1 MKRYYLAIEGI
12 DGGGKTT
19 TIKYLQS
26 RYNNQ
31 IDLYQRTYKPEW
43 IKPLVNCKMFKTFHS
58 IQVIVY
64 LFLAHYNFWLFQK
77 KDNGRR
83 IVLMDRCFLS
93 NICYFFPAALE
104 KKPLRKMLLKIEPR
118 IFPDMIYILDAAPE
132 VAWKRDGRKKDLD
145 WLKKTREF
153 YIKAGLIKEFAI
165 EIIPPMSEIDGPYTI
180 ISQAI
185 EEMLC

>member
-1 MKRYYLAIEGI
+1 MKRIFLAIEGI

-19 TIKYLQS
+19 TITYLQNA
-26 RYNNQ
+26 YNNQ

-43 IKPLVNCKMFKTFHS
+43 IKPLVNSKVFKTFHS

-64 LFLAHYNFWLFQK
+64 LYLAHYNFWSFQK

-83 IVLMDRCFLS
+83 IVIMDRCFLS

-104 KKPLRKMLLKIEPR
+104 KKKLRKILLKIEPR
-118 IFPDMIYILDAAPE
+118 IFPDKIYILDVDPE
-132 VAWKRDGRKKDLD
+132 VAWKRDNCQKDLD

-153 YIKAGLIKEFAI
+153 YIKAGLIKEFSI
-165 EIIPPMSEIDGPYTI
+165 EIISPMTEIEGPYAI
-180 ISQAI
+180 ISKYI
-185 EEMLC
+185 EEVLY